1 MNPKKIGLLF
11 GMERSF
17 PDALTKKI
25 SELSGGK
32 VVAEPVSIDVVRLD
46 QPLPYD
52 LILDRI
58 SQDVPFYRTV
68 LKFAAQR
75 GTEVINNPYWWTA
88 EDKFCA
94 NAIGL
99 AAGVAIPKTVLLPHK
114 SHPAG
119 TKAES
124 FSNLKFPLSWGD
136 IFKYLGFPI
145 FMKPAFGG
153 GWKNVYKV
161 NNEKEFFEKYDQ
173 TGDLTMLAQE
183 AIQFE
188 SYYRCYVIGRE
199 KVHIMR
205 YDPSKPYLQNYVADE
220 PPMTPELKAK
230 IERDAKVLCEAL
242 GHDMNTVEF
251 AVRKGVPIAID
262 FTNPAPDSEVTSVG
276 KANFEWVV
284 QNMAE
289 FLIKRVQNPR
299 PLSLGGNWTS
309 LFPTPAGAHATTTP
323 PQTTVAA
330 GVPVSAPATMVR
342 TASAPPVIT
351 KTAAPQEMQAS
362 ADSAPAKPAAPPADN
377 SKKRKK

>member
-17 PDALTKKI
+17 PDALTKRI

-75 GTEVINNPYWWTA
+75 GTEVINNPFWWTA

-99 AAGVAIPKTVLLPHK
+99 AAGVAIPKTILLPHK
-114 SHPAG
+114 AHPAG

-124 FSNLKFPLSWGD
+124 FSNLKFPLSWGE

-145 FMKPAFGG
+145 FLKPAFGG

-220 PPMTPELKAK
+220 PPLTPELKAK
-230 IERDAKVLCEAL
+230 IERDAKALCEAL

-251 AVRKGVPIAID
+251 ALRKGVPIAID
-262 FTNPAPDSEVTSVG
+262 FTNPAPDADIASVG

-299 PLSLGGNWTS
+299 PLSLAGNWPS
-309 LFPTPAGAHATTTP
+309 LFPAPTASNVITPVSH
-323 PQTTVAA
+323 TTVAA
-330 GVPVSAPATMVR
+330 AIPVSASATIVR
-342 TASAPPVIT
+342 TPSAPPVIT
-351 KTAAPQEMQAS
+351 KTPGAPS
-362 ADSAPAKPAAPPADN
+362 TPPAET